1 MTLLEVRNYT
11 YYNTDDLIAVVEAV
25 EAYLRK
31 GEGGGALQTAWK
43 TSWRHDD
50 GRIDPV
56 VAFKDYGTAKTY
68 RNTAF
73 YDEASRCTRHANS
86 RIYVK
91 LNNRWGPP
99 KKGEVRIIPPSK
111 LWLDPLEQIAA
122 CKDGGD
128 TLLPSEAVAQ
138 IVSLLVT
145 FYSEGR
151 VSLDERATAGRK
163 IVAQGLTV
171 RVMPKRAAK
180 VTTTERH
187 RVALA
192 DATDSWSDVRYRLKR
207 TQEEARRSAEH
218 HSSAMNRLRRS
229 KVTLTPEMIMM
240 DEKLSEALRCV
251 DTAYEA
257 LRALLSDLGVPSNE
271 KE

>member
-11 YYNTDDLIAVVEAV
+11 HYNTDDLIAVVAAV
-25 EAYLRK
+25 EAHLRT
-31 GEGGGALQTAWK
+31 GEGGGALQTAWRC
-43 TSWRHDD
+43 SWRQED
-50 GRIDPV
+50 GHIEPV
-56 VAFKDYGTAKTY
+56 VVFKDYSTVNTY
-68 RNTAF
+68 CNTEF
-73 YDEASRCTRHANS
+73 YDKASRSTRYANS
-86 RIYVK
+86 RLYVK
-91 LNNRWGPP
+91 QKNRWGPP

-145 FYSEGR
+145 FYAEGR
-151 VSLDERATAGRK
+151 MSTDERVTAGRK

-187 RVALA
+187 RVALS
-192 DATDSWSDVRYRLKR
+192 DATASWSDVRHRLKR

-240 DEKLSEALRCV
+240 EENLSEALRRL
-251 DTAYEA
+251 DATHEA
-257 LRALLSDLGVPSNE
+257 LRALLSHLGVTLNE